1 MSRYYSIPILGL
13 AAILQATLTP
23 QFSLLGGRPDLV
35 FLLVLCWA
43 MGAALDN
50 AVVWAFVGGIAQDL
64 LSATPT
70 GTSVIGLVLL
80 VFAVDTIKRQVF
92 RIGPVLAL
100 WITLIGTLAYQVL
113 TMILLSLLAFRINI
127 LDSLGY
133 VVLPTLVYN
142 AAGLLPIWWLV
153 RRLQKRLPARA
164 RTPV

>member
-1 MSRYYSIPILGL
+1 MSRYLSIPILGL
-13 AAILQATLTP
+13 AAIAQATLAA

-80 VFAVDTIKRQVF
+80 VFAVDAVRRQVF
-92 RIGPVLAL
+92 RIGLVLAL
-100 WITLIGTLAYQVL
+100 WITLIGTLAYQLL
-113 TMILLSLLAFRINI
+113 TMLLLALLGFQINWFN
-127 LDSLGY
+127 SLGY

-142 AAGLLPIWWLV
+142 AAALLPTLWLI
-153 RRLQKRLPARA
+153 RRLQKRIPERA
-164 RTPV
+164 RLTA